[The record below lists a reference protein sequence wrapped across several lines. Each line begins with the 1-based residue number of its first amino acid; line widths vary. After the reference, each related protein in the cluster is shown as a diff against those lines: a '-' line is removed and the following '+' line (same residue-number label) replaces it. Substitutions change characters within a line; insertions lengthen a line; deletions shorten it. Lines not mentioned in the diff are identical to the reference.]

1 MQLGKWTF
9 RATDTTHLYF
19 SGLKRGE
26 STHVTLG
33 VVCQRGGWARAR
45 SRKPAQLMMKKVREW
60 ESKFTPLLF
69 DITAPSLSALLSYF
83 PDSPTRKST
92 RGTPKVKLERQPIM
106 YISGGCVPLRFH
118 GFLLTSHN
126 PPFFG
131 VRSCTAPNC
140 FPNNGQQLPKVC
152 MLCTREAKVGEGD
165 FTTDTTPLEQRK
177 KENRMA
183 VFILSCWN
191 GIIGRTH
198 YSHSI
203 PTCHSLSSS
212 VGLCT

>member
-1 MQLGKWTF
+1 MLYCILKLRNGGGKEYLMQLGKWTF

-45 SRKPAQLMMKKVREW
+45 SRKPAQLMTKKVREW

-106 YISGGCVPLRFH
+106 YISGRLCPSAVSWDSFNFTQSTLFRGPL
-118 GFLLTSHN
+118 LL
-126 PPFFG
+126 
-131 VRSCTAPNC
+131 RSEL
-140 FPNNGQQLPKVC
+140 LP
-152 MLCTREAKVGEGD
+152 
-165 FTTDTTPLEQRK
+165 Q
-177 KENRMA
+177 
-183 VFILSCWN
+183 
-191 GIIGRTH
+191 
-198 YSHSI
+198 
-203 PTCHSLSSS
+203 
-212 VGLCT
+212 